1 MDEERFRVMLANI
14 EASITT
20 NIKNH
25 ISDKLEDLIETK
37 IPKIEQ
43 KLNNIEQTTS
53 NVTDNIELISTKQ
66 SEQEEVIVTINETV
80 ANIEERVNRIVK
92 DKEITDLKIADIE
105 NDLDNVH
112 NITKVEENNKIKELE
127 HKVKVMEEKLK
138 ETELTN
144 LSVTKNDD
152 DIKETYAMIAKKKT
166 NTNESVFKSD
176 TTVINSDD
184 KSVIWQAKSKIG
196 IYPVM
201 RSHITYFAFSN
212 MDHENDTD
220 NEVFHGSKYEEQRVD
235 AAVEFLTKELKF
247 GNDDVIIKEAKMST
261 KVDSNIMWVTMTEQK
276 VKETF
281 QRAARVKNSK
291 IKLFTFFP
299 ASIWDRK
306 VELDRLCKIQR
317 EINPKLRTQIRLGSN
332 DIELYTKEINEPYWL
347 KTPVLEFGP
356 LPPIGYKL
364 KTDQDKVFSPT
375 KERGHVMSGSMN
387 SKRQASSPREND
399 AKKNRDDLTSS
410 SPSPTPS
417 TSQPVNQID
426 TSVSGASS

>member
-1 MDEERFRVMLANI
+1 MLANI

-53 NVTDNIELISTKQ
+53 NVTDNIELISSKQ
-66 SEQEEVIVTINETV
+66 PEQEEVIVNINETV

-212 MDHENDTD
+212 MNHENDTD

-364 KTDQDKVFSPT
+364 KTDQDKVFSPP